1 MRNSFWEAIS
11 QGILLISG
19 GEWSNPQ
26 INKIE
31 LLTNAFADL
40 AQSYRV
46 FLEGLELV
54 NADAD
59 LFVLVQGGQFGGD
72 LALDPV
78 DHVLGLLL
86 GQSGLDGDLD
96 AVFRLFQ
103 KTINKLTR

>member
-1 MRNSFWEAIS
+1 MHSPTSHKVTEF
-11 QGILLISG
+11 
-19 GEWSNPQ
+19 
-26 INKIE
+26 
-31 LLTNAFADL
+31 
-40 AQSYRV
+40 

-86 GQSGLDGDLD
+86 GQSGLDGDLE
-96 AVFRLFQ
+96 AVFSLFS
-103 KTINKLTR
+103 KDNK